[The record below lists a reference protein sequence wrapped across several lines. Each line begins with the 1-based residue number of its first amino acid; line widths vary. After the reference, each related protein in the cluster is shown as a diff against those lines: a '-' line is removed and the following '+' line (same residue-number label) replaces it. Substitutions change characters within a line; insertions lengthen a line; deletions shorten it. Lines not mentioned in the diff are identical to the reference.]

1 MAAGQQTLLA
11 VKKTILLPLLFLL
24 LSCTQESSDISISF
38 FVAWHGQPL
47 QCDAPADGVSLT
59 DARLYVSRLVVHG
72 TGGDEWPVILEPDG
86 AWQNESVGLVDLES
100 GAGDCL
106 NGSSAVNASIRGR
119 YAGGEISS
127 VSFDIG
133 VPESMNHNDPMTAG
147 VPLNYTEMHWHWAS
161 GYKFLRAGV
170 ATDADSVF
178 LHLGSSRCEGTIGDI
193 QGCRSAN
200 RPRVMLADFDPD
212 RDRVVIDL
220 GLLFDSIDLSN
231 GARSSCMSGP
241 AEAECMSMFDA
252 LGLAFESGDRI
263 SQPRAISAAR
273 DQ

>member
-1 MAAGQQTLLA
+1 MKNT
-11 VKKTILLPLLFLL
+11 VLLPLLFLL
-24 LSCTQESSDISISF
+24 LSCAQESADISISF
-38 FVAWHGQPL
+38 SVAWHGQPL
-47 QCDAPADGVSLT
+47 LCDAPAAGVSLT
-59 DARLYVSRLVVHG
+59 DARFYVSRLVAYG
-72 TGGDEWPVILEPDG
+72 TGGDKWTVTLEPDG
-86 AWQNESVGLVDLES
+86 AWQNESVGLIDLES
-100 GAGDCL
+100 GEGDCL

-119 YAGGEISS
+119 YAGGDISG

-133 VPESMNHNDPMTAG
+133 VPESMNHNNPMTAG
-147 VPLNYTEMHWHWAS
+147 VPLDYTEMHWHWAS

-170 ATDADSVF
+170 ATDAASVF

-200 RPRVMLADFDPD
+200 RPWIMLAEFDPD

-220 GLLFDSIDLSN
+220 GVLFDSIDLSN

-241 AEAECMSMFDA
+241 AEAECTSMFDA

-263 SQPRAISAAR
+263 AQPRAITAVR
-273 DQ
+273 EQ